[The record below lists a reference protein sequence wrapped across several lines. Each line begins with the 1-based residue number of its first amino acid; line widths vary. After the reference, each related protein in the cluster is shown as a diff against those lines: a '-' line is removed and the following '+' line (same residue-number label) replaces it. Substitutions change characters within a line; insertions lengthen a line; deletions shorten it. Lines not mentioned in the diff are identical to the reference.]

1 MCCGSRRSAWRSAS
15 TSSQVPSQA
24 PSIIRNG
31 GLAVLG
37 PETSRGDPT
46 SGKGLA
52 FGQLTPVA
60 LHCTAQLPLR
70 IWGAVTGRAY
80 EFSDAEAVLPV
91 DPRDAAILTRGYF
104 FRRAVQ

>member
-1 MCCGSRRSAWRSAS
+1 MCCGNRRSAWRA
-15 TSSQVPSQA
+15 TTGASSQATAARRAAGVTSTPDISPAA
-24 PSIIRNG
+24 P
-31 GLAVLG
+31 A
-37 PETSRGDPT
+37 
-46 SGKGLA
+46 SGKGLSW
-52 FGQLTPVA
+52 GQLTPVA

>member
-1 MCCGSRRSAWRSAS
+1 MCCGNRRSAWRTTTGA
-15 TSSQVPSQA
+15 SSQATAARRAAGVATIPDIA
-24 PSIIRNG
+24 P
-31 GLAVLG
+31 A
-37 PETSRGDPT
+37 PA
-46 SGKGLA
+46 KGLSW
-52 FGQLTPVA
+52 GQLTPVA

-91 DPRDAAILTRGYF
+91 DPRDAAILTRGCF

>member
-1 MCCGSRRSAWRSAS
+1 MCCGNRRSAWRA
-15 TSSQVPSQA
+15 TTGASSQATDARRVASIPDRA
-24 PSIIRNG
+24 P
-31 GLAVLG
+31 AA
-37 PETSRGDPT
+37 PA
-46 SGKGLA
+46 SGKGLSW
-52 FGQLTPVA
+52 GQLTPVA

-104 FRRAVQ
+104 FRRAAQ